1 MNHIIDINIYYIAYI
16 LFSLLSNL
24 FKQFQILST
33 LIILNYKTI
42 TKGIIKWHN
51 ESQRYVHMYK

>member
-42 TKGIIKWHN
+42 TKGN
-51 ESQRYVHMYK
+51 NQVAQRIPKIRTYV